1 MHKKEE
7 FLKTYGGIYEHS
19 PWIAEA
25 AFAAGAE
32 TLEDIHA
39 AMKLAVTNAAH
50 DKKLALIRAHPD
62 LAGKEA
68 QAGALTDASQAE
80 QKSAGLDRLSGAELA
95 RLKAHNA
102 AYRAKFGFPFIICVR
117 NHGKAGIFALLD
129 ERLANSHAAEFG
141 LALHEIYAIARLRL
155 EALLAE

>member
-62 LAGKEA
+62 LACAERNLTA
-68 QAGALTDASQAE
+68 ESTSEQAGAGLNECSSAE
-80 QKSAGLDRLSGAELA
+80 FAEFQNL
-95 RLKAHNA
+95 NA
-102 AYRAKFGFPFIICVR
+102 EYKKKFGFPFIIAVKGLNRTDILHAFR
-117 NHGKAGIFALLD
+117 NRIRNGA
-129 ERLANSHAAEFG
+129 AAEFET
-141 LALHEIYAIARLRL
+141 ALEQIHRIAKFRLI
-155 EALLAE
+155 ALFHKP